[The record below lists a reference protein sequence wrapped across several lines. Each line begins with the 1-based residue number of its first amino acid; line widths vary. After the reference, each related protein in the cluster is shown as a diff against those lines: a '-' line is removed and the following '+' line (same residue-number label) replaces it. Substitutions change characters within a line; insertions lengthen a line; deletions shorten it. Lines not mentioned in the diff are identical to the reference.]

1 MNNENECK
9 CKLLPLSL
17 SSNTAAEY
25 GDLITFQHCLSR
37 NNRNRNRNTNMNRNT
52 SKNQHQWKQPYSYY
66 NHNDNNHNSS
76 SLLSSLSSSITPLH
90 LAAQNGHIAI
100 TSYLLINQYDAD
112 LGFILPSSSSSEHN
126 NNNNIEKQ
134 KYIQKYKLST
144 PLHRACYSGS
154 LSCIKLLLDF
164 GANIFTMD
172 YSMEDGMTPLH
183 KAIKGGRYLVVLFL
197 LDYLKSVKNDNNN
210 DDDNNHHSSCIL
222 LKKALEIK
230 DKRNRKPIDLAL
242 ELQSIG
248 EDAILSVRRWDVVA
262 GGEANFNY
270 CVTLLQNAEKEC
282 HNSYNND
289 DNEYNNDDNNNDN
302 EEIIMSSKNKMVLND
317 IISKC
322 NCENNSND
330 DNQCKTSIWEAQFHS
345 AMLQSTQALMKESNL
360 NNNNTNNNND
370 QNKMSHEAL
379 QHNNN
384 NDNADSDTKDKSNH
398 TQTESKTIINKKKTT
413 TSTSLGL
420 ACQKCGLKTISLFR
434 FEQSYLVCQKC
445 LKTLKHRY

>member
-1 MNNENECK
+1 M
-9 CKLLPLSL
+9 
-17 SSNTAAEY
+17 
-25 GDLITFQHCLSR
+25 
-37 NNRNRNRNTNMNRNT
+37 
-52 SKNQHQWKQPYSYY
+52 KQPYSYY

-76 SLLSSLSSSITPLH
+76 SLLTSSITPLH

-112 LGFILPSSSSSEHN
+112 LGFILPSSSSSSSSSEHN

-164 GANIFTMD
+164 GANIFSID
-172 YSMEDGMTPLH
+172 YSMDDGMTPLH

-197 LDYLKSVKNDNNN
+197 LDYLKSGKNDNDNNNNN
-210 DDDNNHHSSCIL
+210 DDDNNNNHSSCIL

-262 GGEANFNY
+262 GGEANFND

-282 HNSYNND
+282 NNSYNND
-289 DNEYNNDDNNNDN
+289 YNNDDYNNDGN
-302 EEIIMSSKNKMVLND
+302 EKIIMSSNNKIVLND

-345 AMLQSTQALMKESNL
+345 AMLQSTQTLMKESNL
-360 NNNNTNNNND
+360 NNNNTTNNND
-370 QNKMSHEAL
+370 QNNMSHEAL

-384 NDNADSDTKDKSNH
+384 NDNADSDTKDESNN
-398 TQTESKTIINKKKTT
+398 TRIESTTMNNKKAT